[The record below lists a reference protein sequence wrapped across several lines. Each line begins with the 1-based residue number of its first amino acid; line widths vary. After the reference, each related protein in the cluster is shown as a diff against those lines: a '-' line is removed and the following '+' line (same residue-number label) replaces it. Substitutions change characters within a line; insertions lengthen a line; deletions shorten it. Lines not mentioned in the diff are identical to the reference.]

1 MWPRSCWQQRND
13 TATAPSCP
21 ICNDEFKGL
30 RRRDIAWAA
39 LCSEKGFDVI
49 FQCATMCIMMVCCV
63 FVGAL
68 VIYDDSRPDD
78 PAHPRRNHQH
88 LTTNEKRSFVVMGV
102 LMIGMFV
109 VTLKKVHERW
119 TRVARPLVVD
129 ETEV

>member
-1 MWPRSCWQQRND
+1 M
-13 TATAPSCP
+13 
-21 ICNDEFKGL
+21 

-49 FQCATMCIMMVCCV
+49 FQFFTMCIMMVCCV

-78 PAHPRRNHQH
+78 PAHPRRGNHQH
-88 LTTNEKRSFVVMGV
+88 LTTNEKRSFVVMGA
-102 LMIGMFV
+102 LMIAMFV

-129 ETEV
+129 ENEV